1 MLLMPHASCYSL
13 SSSGVRL
20 DYNVALGLALALN
33 SCLDNFLVTSLFSL
47 KVFFLVHVQL
57 LLLLCYQTF
66 VNLLKKINS

>member
-1 MLLMPHASCYSL
+1 MPVATL

-47 KVFFLVHVQL
+47 KVFFPGACTTAAAVMLPDVCQ
-57 LLLLCYQTF
+57 F
-66 VNLLKKINS
+66 VKENQ